1 MFANISKSVIRQG
14 DTFLNPDSWPI
25 YIGIIILLVFISS
38 FFAASETAFSCLNKY
53 RFETKADDGSK
64 TAKLVLWVRKHY
76 EQSLVSILI
85 GTNVA
90 AVLLSTISTALF
102 TLWMGLGEN
111 LDWLTSLV
119 ASIVMTIIVYIFS
132 ETIPKQVSKRIPNRM
147 ASILCYPLSFF
158 IILFYP
164 ISIVFRGI
172 IALTKKITGSKGE
185 EEFTESDFNSI
196 IDLNEKEGLLEENE
210 SDLIQ
215 ASFDF
220 TDTSVK
226 EVLTRPNKMFEIDIQ
241 GLTNSKLAEIIC
253 STKYSRIPVYYG
265 EKRRIIGT
273 IIVKNF
279 LAAYLKNP
287 NIKLRD
293 YIQKPYIVSPSI
305 KMDDLVDGFKDHH
318 TQIAYVMKDK
328 ELIGMVTMEDVLEEL
343 VGPISERNVLGEDG
357 K

>member
-1 MFANISKSVIRQG
+1 MDPHQWLF
-14 DTFLNPDSWPI
+14 
-25 YIGIIILLVFISS
+25 IGLTILLVIVSG

-53 RFETKADDGSK
+53 RFEIAAEDGNRN
-64 TAKLVLWVRKHY
+64 AKLVLWVHKHY
-76 EQSLVSILI
+76 EQSLVSILL
-85 GTNVA
+85 GTNVS
-90 AVLLSTISTALF
+90 AVALSSISTMLF
-102 TLWMGLGEN
+102 MTWLPFTQE
-111 LDWLTSLV
+111 LDWLTSLI

-147 ASILCYPLSFF
+147 AKFLCYPLSFF
-158 IILFYP
+158 VIILFP
-164 ISIVFRGI
+164 ISIIFRGLI
-172 IALTKKITGSKGE
+172 FLVKKISRTKDEVEMS
-185 EEFTESDFNSI
+185 ESDFNSI

-226 EVLTRPNKMFEIDIQ
+226 EVLTRKNKMFEIDLQ
-241 GLTNSKLAEIIC
+241 GLTNKKLAEMIC

-265 EKRRIIGT
+265 DRNKIVGT
-273 IIVKNF
+273 VIVKNY

-287 NIKLRD
+287 NIKLRN
-293 YIQKPYIVSPSI
+293 YIEKPYIVSPSI
-305 KMDDLVDGFKDHH
+305 KMDDLVDGFRNNH
-318 TQIAYVMKDK
+318 TQIAFVYKDK

-343 VGPISERNVLGEDG
+343 VGPIAERIVQEGT